1 MVSKLPD
8 NIAGQLLDLDA
19 RGIWL
24 HLTNRFDLG
33 NKESIQ
39 SILAAIRS
47 LKARVLRPSAPSSTN
62 MKRSFP
68 VLAKSTLPC
77 GIVGRPPS
85 KRQWQVVLL
94 TAAATIGKG
103 TSSASPSGKK
113 QPQQQRPKCK
123 ICQEENPRH
132 SVERCWQNPENPN
145 NRLKEGGDGKGKGK
159 EKEKKSKKDD
169 KKDKDG
175 KVVTLAIAT
184 VASLVD
190 GVHDGSKA
198 PTDWHLDTCA
208 SRHIVAERRYFISYR
223 QTTTPIVTASGP
235 SLEGIGVGTAEIEV
249 ITSSGRFKLQ
259 LKDAIHVPT
268 SSFNLISAPRF
279 INAGYK
285 LDGQVLAPEVTIV
298 SPTIALL
305 ATPQEERVQA
315 VGITHRRYGHPSKA
329 AMRDLLRLGE
339 VKGFTT
345 TDLDVFFSKS
355 CPPCQT
361 GKLTKSS
368 FPIIERQAT
377 LPLQRLHS
385 DLAGKFPFT
394 SFGGAQYFII
404 VRDEASGYIDGEPL
418 KDKTEALDAFK
429 RIFFRMKA
437 EFESSKVDVA
447 GSTTLQTDNGSEY
460 TSRAFRA
467 FLAGEGIT
475 HRLSIPYTPQQNGLS
490 ERAVR
495 TVKEKITTLLAEAN
509 LSKKYW
515 AEVFFFALFI
525 INNLPYS
532 PNGGETPY
540 HYLHHTRNPFF
551 GDKTPILGQDIWIHD
566 PDAGTF
572 DDKSYKGIFL
582 GVGQHRGVKG
592 YRVQSEDDRGTNRMI
607 WSRNISF
614 APGDYVP
621 RTSDV
626 DDEDF
631 AWIEEEVAEEGGA
644 GMTPI
649 EEQQQ
654 EELEEPAPMEEPAQL
669 PKPGARE
676 RRGKAAAEEEE
687 EEDGLRRGSRV
698 RKQATFHQY
707 GHTPAGVAVALVNV
721 AVEPSDIEDT
731 QFAIL
736 NIPQPALATKK
747 AFSIVGRPV
756 PKQPPSTKEA
766 LSSIYSTEWKE
777 GMNEEWAGFQQ
788 QDVVGDLIPRE
799 PDMKVLGTRWH
810 HTARVDPKAETAQ
823 LKSRLVVQGVKT
835 IPFLSSFG
843 PTFTPLP
850 RWDVIS
856 LFFVLATR
864 LKLPVYVTDFAKAY
878 LSAQVATG
886 GDTVFIKQPPGFE
899 VPGREDHEYQLKRAA
914 YGLPQSGR
922 AFHLKVKDKLDQ
934 LDFVSL
940 SEGVTLYIGRRGGDY
955 VILVIYVDDGLIA
968 GKKALVEDVVGELQ
982 EDFDVTF
989 GGTVDGKSFLGRDIS
1004 HDPQTG
1010 SILVSVK
1017 SQIEKA
1023 LKMHG
1028 FENIKPLHMPIQ
1040 PGVVYVEWDG
1050 EAIKP
1055 SEYLSAVGS
1064 LLFIATTRVDVQY
1077 AVGVASR
1084 YSSNPGPKHWELVK
1098 RIFAYLSVTRD
1109 VALEMGLSRSD
1120 GSGLVAFVDADHGG
1134 DIETRRSTTGVV
1146 VQLDGTTIL
1155 TLSLES
1161 PWASLYAVNTPD
1173 AKILGCRFVYRRKK
1187 DEHGRVTGHK
1197 VRLVAQGFSQRPG
1210 VDFRDT
1216 FAPVAKFTSIR
1227 VLLALAARKKML
1239 IHQADV
1245 DKAYLHGS
1253 LDEELYMRIPEGI
1266 DSGEYSGKVLKLDRA
1281 LYGLKQAGRVWNHRI
1296 DRTLRRLG
1304 YRRTVSDACIYS
1316 RRAGG
1321 VHHYIALYV
1330 DDLLFVS
1337 PSLGEITRIH
1347 QRSDGSLFLS
1357 QRAYLEDV
1365 LLRLD
1370 PNGRRTA
1377 PTPMVPN
1384 QQLVPAPMTTS
1395 PLPTSAVGT
1404 SKPWAPSCTPCSG
1417 LASISPTLSA
1427 SSVYIRGTLDYG
1439 LEYTPD
1445 SSPLRGFEAYSDPDW
1460 GACPTTSRSTM
1471 GYVFLLANGAVSWS
1485 SKLQPRVT
1493 ASLTEAEYLGL
1504 SHACKETVYL
1514 TQLLGELGFP
1524 AEGAAVLY
1532 GDNQGANALSKDP
1545 QFHNRTRHLRL
1556 TEHFV
1561 REQVQD
1567 GSICVEYIP
1576 TARMLADA
1584 MTKSLPAPLFERHR
1598 DAVGPATDRHDSPGV
1613 AVAVPSRPTPLP
1625 TDSHLRSADNYDV
1638 WCIQLRGLI
1647 GPDAYKVMTGTLAR
1661 GEGGISTLDWDRLN
1675 EFVVSTTVIS
1685 CHSSVIHHVA
1695 DCEHDAH
1702 AYWTALRDTFRPTD
1716 AQGALRLLTRFWSL
1730 SLPTASPEAFD
1741 TFAKDYKATLAA
1753 LKTAKV
1759 DLETI
1764 YSSHLLNALPASLS
1778 SLQTSLAVANQSN
1791 LPRPDAILE
1800 VVRNEI
1806 LRHALVAE
1814 CDPKK
1819 RDEYRAKQSK
1829 QRKER
1834 AAARLATSTPPALPS
1849 SPAPTGPTAA
1859 LAELLETDVAPP
1871 TACAATPACSPRSA
1885 HARLRPWGL
1894 SGKNG
1899 LKVTGVGSLSVKL
1912 TGGRV
1917 VKINRALLVPGIT
1930 VNLVSTSQLYDL
1942 HGVTTTFGKD
1952 AILSRNGQVIA
1963 TGSRLTSNLYRLNGA
1978 LVDPSAAEGAYA
1990 LLASGSAT
1998 IELTTWHR
2006 RFAHLSLRSIDA
2018 LARSK
2023 HVTGLKVDGSG
2034 RSKTS
2039 GSHICNVCH
2048 VARSSR
2054 LPFPRSDSIASTPL
2068 ELVHSDVLSIN
2079 VPSLGGRRY
2088 VVTFV
2093 DDHTRMLWVEPL
2105 ARKSDVFEAFVRFK
2119 AKVENESGRRIQR
2132 FRSDNGGEYMSRTF
2146 DDMLAEHGIIRESP
2160 PPYSPQS
2167 NGVAERV
2174 NRSIVEGIVSLLAQA
2189 GAPKALWAEALQAFV
2204 FVKNRSPH
2212 AALSGNV
2219 PLAVWRNRPARVDML
2234 RTWGCRAWHT
2244 VTNGRSKL
2252 DDRAI
2257 PLIFVGYDGDTAAYR
2272 LFDPVTRK
2280 TIRSR
2285 DTRFVEDEF
2294 PLLASRT
2301 AESSPAQAIEPAD
2314 IVVTAARD
2322 DPPLG
2327 VPPAPVTPAAPPAV
2341 TPRAPARH
2349 GLEHVT
2355 PFTPAPPRPDFARA
2369 SAPTPSTPDSPDP
2382 LDFLSDPFGATLAE
2396 VTALIAATSHEL
2408 DAADDAFSF
2417 PTSDPRNH
2425 REAMRDLDVE
2435 RWRAGEAEEFSSLRD
2450 EFKVF
2455 HTVERSD
2462 VPPDAKILGCRFV
2475 YRRKKDEHGRV
2486 TGHKVRLVAQGF
2498 SQRPGVD
2505 FRDTFA
2511 PVAKFTS
2518 IRVLLA
2524 LAARK
2529 KMLIHQADV
2538 DKAYLHGSLDEE
2550 LYMRIPEG
2558 IDSGEYSGKVLKLD
2572 RALYGLKQAGRIHQR
2587 SDGSL
2592 FLSQRAYLEDVLLRL
2607 DPNGRRTAPTPMV
2620 PNQQLVPAPD
2630 DHVPTPDFRRRYL
2643 QAVGSLMYAMLGTRV
2658 DLAHVVGYIRGT
2670 LDYGLEYTPDS
2681 SPLRGFEAYS
2691 DSDWG
2696 ACPTTSRSTM
2706 GYVFL
2711 LANGAVSWSSKLQP
2725 RVTASLTEAEYL
2737 GLSHACKET
2746 VYLTQLLG
2754 ELGFPAEGA
2763 AVLYG
2768 DNQGANALSKDPQFH
2783 NRTRHLRLTEHFV
2796 REQVQ
2801 DGSICVEYIPTARML
2816 ADAMTKSLPAP
2827 LFERHRDAR

>member
-1 MVSKLPD
+1 
-8 NIAGQLLDLDA
+8 
-19 RGIWL
+19 
-24 HLTNRFDLG
+24 
-33 NKESIQ
+33 
-39 SILAAIRS
+39 
-47 LKARVLRPSAPSSTN
+47 
-62 MKRSFP
+62 
-68 VLAKSTLPC
+68 
-77 GIVGRPPS
+77 
-85 KRQWQVVLL
+85 
-94 TAAATIGKG
+94 
-103 TSSASPSGKK
+103 
-113 QPQQQRPKCK
+113 
-123 ICQEENPRH
+123 
-132 SVERCWQNPENPN
+132 
-145 NRLKEGGDGKGKGK
+145 
-159 EKEKKSKKDD
+159 
-169 KKDKDG
+169 
-175 KVVTLAIAT
+175 
-184 VASLVD
+184 
-190 GVHDGSKA
+190 
-198 PTDWHLDTCA
+198 
-208 SRHIVAERRYFISYR
+208 
-223 QTTTPIVTASGP
+223 
-235 SLEGIGVGTAEIEV
+235 
-249 ITSSGRFKLQ
+249 
-259 LKDAIHVPT
+259 
-268 SSFNLISAPRF
+268 
-279 INAGYK
+279 
-285 LDGQVLAPEVTIV
+285 
-298 SPTIALL
+298 
-305 ATPQEERVQA
+305 
-315 VGITHRRYGHPSKA
+315 
-329 AMRDLLRLGE
+329 
-339 VKGFTT
+339 
-345 TDLDVFFSKS
+345 
-355 CPPCQT
+355 
-361 GKLTKSS
+361 
-368 FPIIERQAT
+368 
-377 LPLQRLHS
+377 
-385 DLAGKFPFT
+385 
-394 SFGGAQYFII
+394 
-404 VRDEASGYIDGEPL
+404 
-418 KDKTEALDAFK
+418 
-429 RIFFRMKA
+429 
-437 EFESSKVDVA
+437 
-447 GSTTLQTDNGSEY
+447 
-460 TSRAFRA
+460 
-467 FLAGEGIT
+467 
-475 HRLSIPYTPQQNGLS
+475 
-490 ERAVR
+490 
-495 TVKEKITTLLAEAN
+495 
-509 LSKKYW
+509 
-515 AEVFFFALFI
+515 
-525 INNLPYS
+525 
-532 PNGGETPY
+532 
-540 HYLHHTRNPFF
+540 
-551 GDKTPILGQDIWIHD
+551 
-566 PDAGTF
+566 
-572 DDKSYKGIFL
+572 
-582 GVGQHRGVKG
+582 
-592 YRVQSEDDRGTNRMI
+592 
-607 WSRNISF
+607 
-614 APGDYVP
+614 
-621 RTSDV
+621 
-626 DDEDF
+626 
-631 AWIEEEVAEEGGA
+631 
-644 GMTPI
+644 
-649 EEQQQ
+649 
-654 EELEEPAPMEEPAQL
+654 
-669 PKPGARE
+669 
-676 RRGKAAAEEEE
+676 
-687 EEDGLRRGSRV
+687 
-698 RKQATFHQY
+698 
-707 GHTPAGVAVALVNV
+707 
-721 AVEPSDIEDT
+721 
-731 QFAIL
+731 
-736 NIPQPALATKK
+736 
-747 AFSIVGRPV
+747 
-756 PKQPPSTKEA
+756 
-766 LSSIYSTEWKE
+766 
-777 GMNEEWAGFQQ
+777 
-788 QDVVGDLIPRE
+788 
-799 PDMKVLGTRWH
+799 MKVLGTRWH

-835 IPFLSSFG
+835 IPFLSLFG

-1028 FENIKPLHMPIQ
+1028 FEDIKPLHMPIQ
-1040 PGVVYVEWDG
+1040 PGIVYVEWDG

-1055 SEYLSAVGS
+1055 GEYLSAVGS

-1155 TLSLES
+1155 TLSRRQSSVQLSTFQAELNAVVVALGELEWIS
-1161 PWASLYAVNTPD
+1161 SVISSLPIGNDAPLHLFNDNLSAVNALLSPTYIELKKQHD
-1173 AKILGCRFVYRRKK
+1173 LKLKYIREQVEKGFVDLRW
-1187 DEHGRVTGHK
+1187 V
-1197 VRLVAQGFSQRPG
+1197 PG
-1210 VDFRDT
+1210 VDN
-1216 FAPVAKFTSIR
+1216 VADILTKALPARRIR
-1227 VLLALAARKKML
+1227 EIGKKL
-1239 IHQADV
+1239 GLV
-1245 DKAYLHGS
+1245 GW
-1253 LDEELYMRIPEGI
+1253 PEGKI
-1266 DSGEYSGKVLKLDRA
+1266 
-1281 LYGLKQAGRVWNHRI
+1281 
-1296 DRTLRRLG
+1296 
-1304 YRRTVSDACIYS
+1304 
-1316 RRAGG
+1316 
-1321 VHHYIALYV
+1321 
-1330 DDLLFVS
+1330 
-1337 PSLGEITRIH
+1337 
-1347 QRSDGSLFLS
+1347 
-1357 QRAYLEDV
+1357 
-1365 LLRLD
+1365 
-1370 PNGRRTA
+1370 
-1377 PTPMVPN
+1377 
-1384 QQLVPAPMTTS
+1384 
-1395 PLPTSAVGT
+1395 
-1404 SKPWAPSCTPCSG
+1404 
-1417 LASISPTLSA
+1417 
-1427 SSVYIRGTLDYG
+1427 
-1439 LEYTPD
+1439 
-1445 SSPLRGFEAYSDPDW
+1445 
-1460 GACPTTSRSTM
+1460 
-1471 GYVFLLANGAVSWS
+1471 
-1485 SKLQPRVT
+1485 
-1493 ASLTEAEYLGL
+1493 
-1504 SHACKETVYL
+1504 
-1514 TQLLGELGFP
+1514 
-1524 AEGAAVLY
+1524 
-1532 GDNQGANALSKDP
+1532 
-1545 QFHNRTRHLRL
+1545 
-1556 TEHFV
+1556 
-1561 REQVQD
+1561 
-1567 GSICVEYIP
+1567 
-1576 TARMLADA
+1576 
-1584 MTKSLPAPLFERHR
+1584 
-1598 DAVGPATDRHDSPGV
+1598 
-1613 AVAVPSRPTPLP
+1613 
-1625 TDSHLRSADNYDV
+1625 
-1638 WCIQLRGLI
+1638 
-1647 GPDAYKVMTGTLAR
+1647 
-1661 GEGGISTLDWDRLN
+1661 
-1675 EFVVSTTVIS
+1675 
-1685 CHSSVIHHVA
+1685 
-1695 DCEHDAH
+1695 
-1702 AYWTALRDTFRPTD
+1702 
-1716 AQGALRLLTRFWSL
+1716 SL
-1730 SLPTASPEAFD
+1730 SLF
-1741 TFAKDYKATLAA
+1741 FFIVVL
-1753 LKTAKV
+1753 
-1759 DLETI
+1759 
-1764 YSSHLLNALPASLS
+1764 LS
-1778 SLQTSLAVANQSN
+1778 SPS
-1791 LPRPDAILE
+1791 
-1800 VVRNEI
+1800 VRNEI
-1806 LRHALVAE
+1806 LRTAPSTSGVALLAARGNDSPPPSACPACKGMHWLRE
-1814 CDPKK
+1814 CD
-1819 RDEYRAKQSK
+1819 
-1829 QRKER
+1829 
-1834 AAARLATSTPPALPS
+1834 
-1849 SPAPTGPTAA
+1849 PTAA
-1859 LAELLETDVAPP
+1859 LAELLETDGVEAWISGLAPCP
-1871 TACAATPACSPRSA
+1871 PAPSREITLDSGATHSMCGNPRLFTS
-1885 HARLRPWGL
+1885 LRPCTPSPVGGL

-2174 NRSIVEGIVSLLAQA
+2174 NRSIVGGIVSLLAQA

-2369 SAPTPSTPDSPDP
+2369 SAPTP
-2382 LDFLSDPFGATLAE
+2382 
-2396 VTALIAATSHEL
+2396 
-2408 DAADDAFSF
+2408 
-2417 PTSDPRNH
+2417 
-2425 REAMRDLDVE
+2425 
-2435 RWRAGEAEEFSSLRD
+2435 
-2450 EFKVF
+2450 
-2455 HTVERSD
+2455 VERSD
-2462 VPPDAKILGCRFV
+2462 EPPDAKILGCRFV

-2572 RALYGLKQAGRIHQR
+2572 RALGVHHYIALYVDDLLFVSPSLGEITRVKAGLKEEYGIKDLGAAKFILGIQIHQR

-2658 DLAHVVGYIRGT
+2658 DLAHVVGVLGRHAARPDNTHWAAVLRALQYIRGT

-2691 DSDWG
+2691 DPDWG

-2783 NRTRHLRLTEHFV
+2783 NRTRHLRRSLSATTTLSGFA
-2796 REQVQ
+2796 RISLPSAGEQVRP
-2801 DGSICVEYIPTARML
+2801 SV
-2816 ADAMTKSLPAP
+2816 S
-2827 LFERHRDAR
+2827 F